1 LICKR
6 LCAHPHGIMK
16 RATMVDFLVLI
27 GVLVFVVVIVD
38 SPSHVDGPEGLC
50 CLWRSGNQRT
60 RLKQGFLTHAEP

>member
-1 LICKR
+1 
-6 LCAHPHGIMK
+6 
-16 RATMVDFLVLI
+16 MVDFLVLI